1 MLKPSEFTSVS
12 ALALGRLVVEA
23 GFPPGVV
30 NIISGGRTRAGLA
43 EDCLQAGKSTVELA
57 ELAELRKALSGLAR
71 DKPVAALLGLLRRPF
86 R

>member
-30 NIISGGRTRAGLA
+30 NIIGGGRTRAGLA
-43 EDCLQAGKSTVELA
+43 EDCLQAGKSTV